1 MIQLTRGHPK
11 SDYFYES
18 LILLGESLCVD
29 HKLLFAKERMEAHY
43 EKVPLTEAQIATF
56 KKYFKQ
62 DYYIYEH
69 FKKIFEAKVKK
80 FGRRKMAR
88 KVAELKKLYEIC
100 NEKPDHCDFYKPE
113 RETEDLRN

>member
-1 MIQLTRGHPK
+1 M
-11 SDYFYES
+11 
-18 LILLGESLCVD
+18 ILLGESLCVD
-29 HKLLFAKERMEAHY
+29 HKVLFAKERMESAPY
-43 EKVPLTEAQIATF
+43 EKVPLNENQMATF

-69 FKKIFEAKVKK
+69 FKKIFEGKVKK

-100 NEKPDHCDFYKPE
+100 NEKPDHCNFYKPE
-113 RETEDLRN
+113 RETVDTRNWCLHLISHNLKK

>member
-1 MIQLTRGHPK
+1 M
-11 SDYFYES
+11 ES
-18 LILLGESLCVD
+18 
-29 HKLLFAKERMEAHY
+29 APY
-43 EKVPLTEAQIATF
+43 EKVPLNEKQLATF

-62 DYYIYEH
+62 DYYIYDH

-100 NEKPDHCDFYKPE
+100 NEKPDHCNFYKPE
-113 RETEDLRN
+113 RETEDTRNCFLIFISHVTKLISHNFVNYGYHES